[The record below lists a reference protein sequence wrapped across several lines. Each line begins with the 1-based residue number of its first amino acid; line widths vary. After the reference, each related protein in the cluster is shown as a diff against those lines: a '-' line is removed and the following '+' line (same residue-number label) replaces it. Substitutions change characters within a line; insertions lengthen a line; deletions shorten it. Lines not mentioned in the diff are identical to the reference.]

1 MDDDLLNKILE
12 ECECSNIYELES
24 VVSDESY
31 SNRVANIVIEH
42 YKKKGD
48 FIGDLS
54 DLMDM
59 VDEDDIPDGDGGADD
74 DGDIVLRDEEGEYT
88 L

>member
-12 ECECSNIYELES
+12 ESECSNIYELES
-24 VVSDESY
+24 LVSDESY
-31 SNRVANIVIEH
+31 SNRVANTVIER
-42 YKKKGD
+42 YKKKRD
-48 FIGDLS
+48 FAGDLS

-59 VDEDDIPDGDGGADD
+59 VDEDDITDGD